1 MSYIVYWYQ
10 PSETAYELYS
20 HMGKQI
26 YWGSYTIAISNLQNI
41 SEKNTFAKNI
51 YQKII
56 LAK

>member
-26 YWGSYTIAISNLQNI
+26 YWGSYTIAELITYCMPLYLFYTTHYNEQYNI
-41 SEKNTFAKNI
+41 
-51 YQKII
+51 
-56 LAK
+56 